1 MASRKLRIAPGRMR
15 DMQAS
20 SDRTRAPGAGR
31 AEFRIA
37 ARCGAGSNSGLES
50 LERSRRGLVRSFNL
64 EFEMEDS
71 WRLRRG
77 VRYPD
82 RRPRRAIVAV
92 YVQPC
97 RSRVPRRQRNFGATS
112 RIISSTA
119 PIAYSRTFG
128 AICGRSEFTRFS
140 RE

>member
-1 MASRKLRIAPGRMR
+1 MAPRKLRIASGRMR
-15 DMQAS
+15 DMQAPS
-20 SDRTRAPGAGR
+20 YRTRAPGPGR

-37 ARCGAGSNSGLES
+37 ARCGAGPNSGLGS

-77 VRYPD
+77 VRDSD
-82 RRPRRAIVAV
+82 RCARRAIVAV

-97 RSRVPRRQRNFGATS
+97 RARDPRRQRDFGAIS
-112 RIISSTA
+112 RISSSTA
-119 PIAYSRTFG
+119 PIAYSR
-128 AICGRSEFTRFS
+128 
-140 RE
+140 